1 MPFSFHDTPM
11 TIPEKYLRHIWKNL
25 YLHLDALQTAD
36 GERLQ
41 ILSVGTLNAHE
52 GADFRN
58 AKILLNGKE
67 RSGDVEIHSRT
78 SDWKR
83 HQHSDN
89 PHYERVILHVVFEHD
104 ALLPNS
110 PSVLELSK
118 YLNDEL
124 HKVIAQCIRDESAL
138 ANRTALHCTPLLETI
153 DDALKLEWV
162 ERLAKERFL
171 KKVQHLNSLSQ
182 NPDEQIYR
190 GLARALGYSQNTAP
204 MEALAALVPF
214 ERLKSLAGLPFTAR
228 RHMLES
234 IFFSLSGLLPE
245 GLDEAYCNDL
255 RATFSAT
262 DFASL
267 PKLDASMWIFFRLRP
282 ANFPT
287 LRLAALAEIL
297 SKHLERGFLDS
308 AREIVEMNLPSK
320 RKLTLL
326 ESLFLA
332 DADGY
337 WQQHY
342 RFGVQA
348 KSPVKSL
355 VGKTRAAEIVLNTL
369 LPALYGDYEKRGD
382 RSHQTHILELY
393 AAYPKGLTSDLS
405 NSVMDSLFTDAY
417 EVKSAMVE
425 QGLIELR
432 KSYCEAFRCLE
443 CAIGKAIFNR
453 A

>member
-1 MPFSFHDTPM
+1 M
-11 TIPEKYLRHIWKNL
+11 TVPEKYLRHIWKNL
-25 YLHLDALQTAD
+25 YLRLDRLQTVD
-36 GERLQ
+36 GQPLQ

-58 AKILLNGKE
+58 AKVLLNGTE
-67 RSGDVEIHSRT
+67 LSGDVEIHSRT

-104 ALLPNS
+104 TALPDA
-110 PSVLELSK
+110 PPVLELSK
-118 YLNDEL
+118 YLNGDL
-124 HKVIAQCIRDESAL
+124 HKILAQCIRDESAL

-153 DDALKLEWV
+153 DDALKLEWI
-162 ERLAKERFL
+162 EHLAKERFL

-214 ERLKSLAGLPFTAR
+214 ERLKSFAGLPFTAR
-228 RHMLES
+228 RKLLES

-255 RATFSAT
+255 RTTFSAT
-262 DFASL
+262 DFATL
-267 PKLDASMWIFFRLRP
+267 PTLSADAWVFFRLRP

-287 LRLAALAEIL
+287 LRIAALAEIL
-297 SKHLERGFLDS
+297 SKNLERGFLES
-308 AREIVEMNLPSK
+308 AREIVEMNLPNK

-342 RFGVQA
+342 QFGAQA

-369 LPALYGDYEKRGD
+369 LPVLYGKYEMQGD
-382 RSHQTHILELY
+382 RFHQTHILELY

-417 EVKSAMVE
+417 QVKSAMIE

-443 CAIGKAIFNR
+443 CAIGRAIFNL

>member
-1 MPFSFHDTPM
+1 M

-36 GERLQ
+36 GVRLQ

-67 RSGDVEIHSRT
+67 RSGDVELHSRT
-78 SDWKR
+78 SDWTR
-83 HQHSDN
+83 HRHGDSS
-89 PHYERVILHVVFEHD
+89 HYERVILHVVFEHD

-110 PSVLELSK
+110 PPVLELSK

-138 ANRTALHCTPLLETI
+138 ANRTALHCAPLLQTI
-153 DDALKLEWV
+153 DDTLKLNWV
-162 ERLAKERFL
+162 EQLAKERFL
-171 KKVQHLNSLSQ
+171 KKVEHLNLLSK

-190 GLARALGYSQNTAP
+190 GLCRALGYSQNTAP
-204 MEALAALVPF
+204 MEALASLVPF
-214 ERLKSLAGLPFTAR
+214 EQLKVFARLSFPAR
-228 RHMLES
+228 RKMLES

-245 GLDEAYCNDL
+245 ELDDPYCNDL
-255 RATFSAT
+255 RATFSTT
-262 DFASL
+262 DFSSL
-267 PKLDASMWIFFRLRP
+267 PKLDPSAWVFFRLRP

-287 LRLAALAEIL
+287 LRIAALAEIL
-297 SKHLERGFLDS
+297 SKNLERGFLSS
-308 AREIVEMNLPSK
+308 AHDIVHMSLPNK
-320 RKLTLL
+320 RKLLLL

-337 WQQHY
+337 WQRHY
-342 RFGVQA
+342 RFGTTA
-348 KSPVKSL
+348 KTLIKSL

-369 LPALYGDYEKRGD
+369 LTALYANYQMQGDTSD
-382 RSHQTHILELY
+382 QHHVIELY

-405 NSVMDSLFTDAY
+405 NSVMNDLFTHAY
-417 EVKSAMVE
+417 QVKSAMIE

-432 KSYCEAFRCLE
+432 KSYCDAFRCLE
-443 CAIGKAIFNR
+443 CSIGKAIFNR